1 MTARTLQP
9 SASSII
15 ARSLL
20 DHLPWLVAAVILLAA
35 LLFVPAFRVPGYWP
49 GLLAEHFVPAVLALG
64 LTPIMLTGGI
74 DLSVG
79 SVTALGGIVA
89 GVLMRDAQWPL
100 AAALPAG
107 AAAGLVA
114 GLVSGALVT
123 LGVIPLVATLATREL
138 FRGVA
143 TAISGGDEVKGLPL
157 ALEHIWTMS
166 LGPVP
171 LPVIV
176 FVILAFVAYAV
187 VHHTWMGRMVFAV
200 GDNEPAARF
209 AGVPVRRLKLGLF
222 ATSGLLAGL
231 CGAADVLHTRAASVD
246 LNRNLELTAI
256 ACVVLGGVR
265 VTGGRG
271 HVAGTLLGIATV
283 TVLVEALTGV
293 GPTVR
298 DMALGVLVIG
308 VAVAGEA
315 ARRP

>member
-1 MTARTLQP
+1 MSTRTAQP
-9 SASSII
+9 A
-15 ARSLL
+15 AGFGQSLL
-20 DHLPWLVAAVILLAA
+20 DHLPWLVAAAILLAA
-35 LLFVPAFRVPGYWP
+35 LVFVPAFRVPSYWP

-79 SVTALGGIVA
+79 SVTALGGVVA
-89 GVLMRDAQWPL
+89 GVLMRDAQWPI
-100 AAALPAG
+100 AAALTAA
-107 AAAGLVA
+107 AAAGLLA
-114 GLVSGALVT
+114 GLFSGALVT
-123 LGVIPLVATLATREL
+123 LGVLPLVATLATREL

-143 TAISGGDEVKGLPL
+143 TAISGGNEVKELPL
-157 ALEHIWTMS
+157 ELERIWTHS
-166 LGPVP
+166 FGPVP
-171 LPVIV
+171 LPLVV
-176 FVILAFVAYAV
+176 FAGLAFLTYAV
-187 VHHTWMGRMVFAV
+187 VHHTWVGRMVFAT
-200 GDNEPAARF
+200 GDNETAARF

-222 ATSGLLAGL
+222 AASGLLAGV

-298 DMALGVLVIG
+298 DMALGALVIG

-315 ARRP
+315 ARRA